1 MYKLRTKHRLYCS
14 HYLKDHD
21 GKCRNLHGHEYYI
34 ILEIHKKELNDI
46 NMVYDT
52 HKINLIFNA
61 YVLTDHI
68 NLNEFLNVDNP
79 TMEIMA
85 KIFYDDLK
93 EGIPELYSVTV
104 QETPEARVIYIDE
117 EE

>member
-1 MYKLRTKHRLYCS
+1 MYELKTKHRLYCS
-14 HYLKDHD
+14 HHLKGHI

-34 ILEIHKKELNDI
+34 ILEIHKKELNEI

-52 HKINLIFNA
+52 HKINDIFNR
-61 YVLTDHI
+61 YVVTDHLD
-68 NLNEFLNVDNP
+68 LNEFLGVDNP

-93 EGIPELYSVTV
+93 HIIPELYSVTV
-104 QETPEARVIYIDE
+104 QETPEARVTYVE
-117 EE
+117 